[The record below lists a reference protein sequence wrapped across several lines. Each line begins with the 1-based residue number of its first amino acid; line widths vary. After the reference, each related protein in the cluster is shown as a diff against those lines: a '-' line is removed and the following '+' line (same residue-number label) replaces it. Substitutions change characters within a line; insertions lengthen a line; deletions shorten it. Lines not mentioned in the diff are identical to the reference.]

1 MKSWL
6 RHFLPYGLVRYS
18 QLSSELQDLGIER
31 AKARRI
37 SFSRDAA
44 ARLERANLDLLPKDA
59 LKAVDCVIDIGANV
73 GDWAANLLFFCQPD
87 FLLCVEP
94 DPDLANQLRRRFA
107 KNRTVHVEEAAM
119 GDSSKVAELRL
130 MHNPAL
136 NSLRQP
142 TITMAA
148 LFPEPF
154 QPAGSVQVA
163 VKTLDAVAPRD
174 RRINLL
180 KIDAQGFEREVLN
193 GAKETLKRTDIVIIE
208 VNLQPHYDGEA
219 GIFELDAIMQQHG
232 FCIGNYSEPKGG
244 RRQALFAD
252 AVYVRRES

>member
-1 MKSWL
+1 M
-6 RHFLPYGLVRYS
+6 
-18 QLSSELQDLGIER
+18 
-31 AKARRI
+31 
-37 SFSRDAA
+37 
-44 ARLERANLDLLPKDA
+44 
-59 LKAVDCVIDIGANV
+59 IDIGANV

-107 KNRTVHVEEAAM
+107 NRTVHVEEAAM

-219 GIFELDAIMQQHG
+219 GIFSSRRNHAATRFLHWKLLGAERRSASGALRGRGVRASGEL
-232 FCIGNYSEPKGG
+232 
-244 RRQALFAD
+244 
-252 AVYVRRES
+252 ESPRPRPR